1 MIGDEIPSGTLAE
14 KQKRIEELEAEL
26 ATPIMVQTNRLV
38 DALADARAGITKLKA
53 KLRAVLEKTDAACLE
68 MIAKFDRTFGT
79 P

>member
-1 MIGDEIPSGTLAE
+1 MIGDEIPTGTLAE

-26 ATPIMVQTNRLV
+26 AMPIMVQTNRLV
-38 DALADARAGITKLKA
+38 DALADARAEIA
-53 KLRAVLEKTDAACLE
+53 DLRAQLVATDAACLE